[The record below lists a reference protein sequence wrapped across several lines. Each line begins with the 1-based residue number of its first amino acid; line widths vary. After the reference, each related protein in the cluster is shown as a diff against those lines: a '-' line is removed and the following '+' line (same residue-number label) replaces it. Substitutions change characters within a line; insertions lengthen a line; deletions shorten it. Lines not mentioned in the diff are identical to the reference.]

1 MKIGIFGGPLSG
13 KSTLLGALVAGFG
26 YEMDDTRARK
36 SPFVVSVPDE
46 RVDYLEKICKPK
58 KKVYQTVTLLE
69 IQPGSESLIDG
80 QNVSSLRGCDVLLLL
95 IPLFLSKTPDE
106 LSPSEG
112 VLESCREIETDL
124 CLADYLVIQKRLER
138 LLKEGKKSR
147 ERELMQDLAANLESG
162 RPVRDMELREDEK
175 KMVSG
180 FSLLSEIPIIAVVN
194 AGEDD
199 LENESLKREVEKIER
214 RGVDAVLVCAKL
226 EEEIMCL
233 DPDDREMFMREVGI
247 EGVMGHG
254 IVKSAYR
261 LLNLITFLTVN
272 PNEVRSWSIVR
283 GASAREAAGRIHSD
297 MERGFIRAEVIP
309 FKEFVQFNDMARAKA
324 AGRVR
329 VEGKDYI
336 VEDGDIVTVR
346 FNV

>member
-13 KSTLLGALVAGFG
+13 KSTLLGTLVAGFG

-36 SPFVVSVPDE
+36 GPFVVSLPDE
-46 RVDYLEKICKPK
+46 RVDYLENICKPK
-58 KKVYQTVTLLE
+58 KKVYQAVTLVE
-69 IQPGSESLIDG
+69 IQPGSEALIDG
-80 QNVSSLRGCDVLLLL
+80 QNVASLRECDVLLLL
-95 IPLFLSKTPDE
+95 IPLFLSKTPDG

-112 VLESCREIETDL
+112 VLESFREIETEL

-147 ERELMQDLAANLESG
+147 ERELIRELASNLESG

-194 AGEDD
+194 VGEDD
-199 LENESLKREVEKIER
+199 LENESVKREVEKIEG
-214 RGVDAVLVCAKL
+214 RGVDAALVCAKL
-226 EEEIMCL
+226 EEEIMSL
-233 DPDDREMFMREVGI
+233 DPDDRELFMREVGI
-247 EGVMGHG
+247 KRFVGQG
-254 IVKSAYR
+254 IIKSAYR

-283 GASAREAAGRIHSD
+283 GASAREAAGKIHSD

-309 FKEFVQFNDMARAKA
+309 FEEFVQFNDMAQAKA
-324 AGRVR
+324 AGKVR
-329 VEGKDYI
+329 VEGKEYI